1 MGGDGTAEGSWAPSA
16 PAPCLTRATRS
27 CALEAKNN
35 AAPKFPPLSC
45 SSALA
50 SDSSLRAS
58 TEAWVLSS
66 ARRPARRAPAAA
78 GRGGSRS
85 NFTPPVAQEASGHTS
100 ASVARTPGKR
110 DRLTARSLAGSR
122 RAATRPP
129 GPWPGREE
137 AGERGRYKIAARARM
152 TLISISG
159 ACSRAGKTAAAVSL
173 LRALP
178 AGRAA
183 AVKFTT
189 TEDVFERCPRGTTCI
204 VCDIDVP
211 FRIVDDPA
219 VLDEAGTDTARL
231 RAAGAARVVWA
242 IARGSAVVA
251 AWAAVQ
257 PRLGGADVVVM
268 EGSTITAVARPHRP
282 VFVA

>member
-1 MGGDGTAEGSWAPSA
+1 
-16 PAPCLTRATRS
+16 
-27 CALEAKNN
+27 
-35 AAPKFPPLSC
+35 
-45 SSALA
+45 
-50 SDSSLRAS
+50 
-58 TEAWVLSS
+58 
-66 ARRPARRAPAAA
+66 
-78 GRGGSRS
+78 
-85 NFTPPVAQEASGHTS
+85 
-100 ASVARTPGKR
+100 
-110 DRLTARSLAGSR
+110 
-122 RAATRPP
+122 
-129 GPWPGREE
+129 
-137 AGERGRYKIAARARM
+137 M

-173 LRALP
+173 LRAL
-178 AGRAA
+178 AARRAA

-242 IARGSAVVA
+242 IARESAVVP

-268 EGSTITAVARPHRP
+268 EGSTITAVARPHRR
-282 VFVA
+282 VFVAHPWLSPERWKPTSAACIAEADVVVVNRPRSEARPPSPEVMDALRRHRGSSHLTIADVTRPPSEWAPELVRDLAPVRA